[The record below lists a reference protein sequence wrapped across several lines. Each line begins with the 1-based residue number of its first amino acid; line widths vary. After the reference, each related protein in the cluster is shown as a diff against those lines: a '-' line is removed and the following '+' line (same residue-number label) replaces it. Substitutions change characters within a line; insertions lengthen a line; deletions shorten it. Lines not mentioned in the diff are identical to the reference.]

1 MQQHRYFL
9 LHKPFNMV
17 SQFISSHDV
26 RLLGS
31 IDFEFPEGT
40 HAIGRLDKNSE
51 GLLLLTTNSK
61 ITNLLFHGT
70 EAHARTYLVQVK
82 DIMTEAT
89 AEKLAKGIAISA
101 QNGSQY
107 ITNPCTVKL
116 VSPATYINNWSATTL
131 HKNVCNSWI
140 TISLTEGKYH
150 QVRKMVAAVNHK
162 CLRLIRIAIE
172 DIVLGNLPPGAVL
185 EVSQEY
191 FFEKLKL

>member
-1 MQQHRYFL
+1 MPQHRYFL

-31 IDFEFPEGT
+31 IDFDFPIGT

-51 GLLLLTTNSK
+51 GLLLLTTNNK
-61 ITNLLFHGT
+61 VTKLLFHG
-70 EAHARTYLVQVK
+70 EQAHTRTYLVQVK
-82 DIMTEAT
+82 NIMSEAT
-89 AEKLAKGIAISA
+89 AIKIAKGVAISA
-101 QNGSQY
+101 QKGTAY
-107 ITNPCTVKL
+107 ITNPCKVKL
-116 VSPATYINNWSATTL
+116 VEQPSFINELEETTL
-131 HKNVCNSWI
+131 HKNVSNSWL

-172 DIVLGNLPPGAVL
+172 DITLDKLKPGEVK
-185 EVSQEY
+185 EVSQDY